1 MKLFSNNQINREWLQ
16 TAITYPT
23 LEQEE
28 RNRLAAP
35 VSQDEVKN
43 AVFGM
48 HPWKGPGPDGFPAGF
63 YQKSWEIVGGTVCD
77 FVEHVWNNPS
87 TIADV
92 NQTDICLIPKISHP
106 EYVQQFRPISLC
118 NTNYKIVSKVVVERL
133 KECISRL
140 ISPFQTGFVPGRNIH
155 ENIIVA
161 KETVHSM
168 NKMKGKRGAFA
179 IKVDLS
185 KAYDKISWEFI
196 WRILVEINFPEVL
209 INVVMH
215 AVTSVITNVK
225 WNGVEQSI
233 LNQEVVDTLILQ
245 LQAVTDIPVFVCSVY
260 G

>member
-1 MKLFSNNQINREWLQ
+1 
-16 TAITYPT
+16 
-23 LEQEE
+23 
-28 RNRLAAP
+28 
-35 VSQDEVKN
+35 
-43 AVFGM
+43 
-48 HPWKGPGPDGFPAGF
+48 
-63 YQKSWEIVGGTVCD
+63 
-77 FVEHVWNNPS
+77 
-87 TIADV
+87 
-92 NQTDICLIPKISHP
+92 
-106 EYVQQFRPISLC
+106 
-118 NTNYKIVSKVVVERL
+118 VVVERL

-161 KETVHSM
+161 KQTVHSM
-168 NKMKGKRGAFA
+168 KKMKGKRGAFA

>member
-1 MKLFSNNQINREWLQ
+1 
-16 TAITYPT
+16 
-23 LEQEE
+23 
-28 RNRLAAP
+28 
-35 VSQDEVKN
+35 
-43 AVFGM
+43 
-48 HPWKGPGPDGFPAGF
+48 
-63 YQKSWEIVGGTVCD
+63 
-77 FVEHVWNNPS
+77 
-87 TIADV
+87 
-92 NQTDICLIPKISHP
+92 
-106 EYVQQFRPISLC
+106 
-118 NTNYKIVSKVVVERL
+118 VVVERL